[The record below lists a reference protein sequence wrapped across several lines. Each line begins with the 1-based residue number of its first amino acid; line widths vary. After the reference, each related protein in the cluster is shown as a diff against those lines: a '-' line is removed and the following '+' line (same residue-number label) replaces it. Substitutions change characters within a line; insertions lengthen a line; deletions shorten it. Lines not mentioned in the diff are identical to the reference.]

1 MCKANTRGLSNFCVH
16 LGDTIQRGDL
26 IGKVHNIERT
36 GVEPVPYYAERDG
49 ILLAKR
55 HLGRIYI
62 GDTFAVIAEPV

>member
-1 MCKANTRGLSNFCVH
+1 
-16 LGDTIQRGDL
+16 LGETIKKGDL

-36 GVEPVPYYAERDG
+36 GTEPVPYYAERDG